1 MLYSYN
7 LLQSYIK
14 QKLPSASQINDAF
27 HRCLG
32 DISFSKVKND
42 YIFDVEL
49 TPNRVGALSGHKHM
63 ALEICAM
70 FGLDSK
76 EDGAY
81 KLKKVKT
88 PKIMSVRNE
97 AKKSCECYFGIVLDN
112 VNVKESP
119 EFIKDALQ
127 NCGMR
132 SINNVVDIT
141 NYVMLELGQPMHAF
155 DYEKIAGKKIVV
167 RNAKKGEKITVL
179 TGDKYILDENIMVIA
194 DGEKPIAI
202 AGIKGGMDAEID
214 EKTKT
219 IVLESANFKNTVIYK
234 TSKNLNLI
242 TDASIRFSHTI
253 SSDVTRKA
261 LARAVE
267 LLEKYADAKVA
278 SNELVTSDVSEKMNT
293 VPFNLE
299 RVEKLI
305 GQKIDSKEIE
315 KILLKLGYRVKKISS
330 KLWNVSV
337 PLYRLN
343 VLIFEDIVDDVARI
357 YGLDNLES
365 IPPRVDLFAVKP
377 NGFYDFK
384 DMVKDLAVTMGLNE
398 VYNYSFIND
407 NDLKLL
413 PEDMQDKVFGPK
425 NYMSLNYKYMSP
437 VSFVSLI
444 KNVATNL
451 SYFDRERIF
460 QIDNTYL
467 NNNDVIEEKTC
478 FSFALYDA
486 NKKRKELDLL
496 LEGKG
501 VIETMLERLAVSKS
515 QYYFTNEAGKSN
527 SFDKA
532 FKSIIFLCN
541 QSGDTIGYL
550 GILNDKTKND
560 YKIRNDQKNPLVIIA
575 NFDLE
580 KLYKLVDFAF
590 DFRPI
595 PKYPSSIKD
604 ISVLVDKKEL
614 VQYVM
619 VSMLNLNIND
629 LKDIDL
635 FDVYEMEEG
644 FKKSLSFHLIFRND
658 ERTLEFDEIE
668 NYLNSIK
675 QHLIKQ
681 GYIIR

>member
-70 FGLDSK
+70 FGLDAK

-88 PKIMSVRNE
+88 PKIMSVKND

-179 TGDKYILDENIMVIA
+179 TGDKYMLDENIMVIA
-194 DGEKPIAI
+194 DGEKPMAI

-278 SNELVTSDVSEKMNT
+278 SNELLTSDVSEKMNT

-315 KILLKLGYRVKKISS
+315 NILLKLGYKVKKISS

-365 IPPRVDLFAVKP
+365 VPPRVDLFAVKP

-437 VSFVSLI
+437 ASFVSLI

-515 QYYFTNEAGKSN
+515 QYYFANEAGKSN
-527 SFDKA
+527 SFDKV
-532 FKSIIFLCN
+532 FRSIIFLCN
-541 QSGDTIGYL
+541 QGGDAIGYL

-560 YKIRNDQKNPLVIIA
+560 YKIKNDQKNPLVVIA

-614 VQYVM
+614 VQDVM

>member
-70 FGLDSK
+70 FGLDAK
-76 EDGAY
+76 EDAAY
-81 KLKKVKT
+81 KLKKAKT
-88 PKIMSVRNE
+88 PKIMSVKND

-167 RNAKKGEKITVL
+167 RNAKKGEQITVL

-194 DGEKPIAI
+194 DGEKPMAI

-293 VPFNLE
+293 IPFNLE

-305 GQKIDSKEIE
+305 GQKIGDKEIE
-315 KILLKLGYRVKKISS
+315 NILLKLGYRVKKISS

-384 DMVKDLAVTMGLNE
+384 DTVKDLAVTMGLNE

-527 SFDKA
+527 SFDKV

-541 QSGDTIGYL
+541 QGGDVIGYL

-560 YKIRNDQKNPLVIIA
+560 YKIRNDQKNPLVVIA

-614 VQYVM
+614 VQDVM